1 MKMKFY
7 IFFLIL
13 FFLINSNGILFCE
26 EKNNKFDIPISADIN
41 IYDVDINSSFDGV
54 NIILFLSINNPNY
67 GFAGKILGPNK
78 KYSVSKR
85 ERIFGLWLL
94 KKTIIFED
102 VPSYYSYFI
111 DDKINKNKNFLE
123 FDTIGYDSFYFQ
135 IINKS
140 AIEENEII
148 EFKKALINYMIKK
161 KLFHESKSITKS
173 NNNLF
178 KINFEIP
185 DNVSSG
191 EYLVNLSHVNIQKD
205 EIDGET
211 RLNFIVKHID
221 LNKFITNLNYNYPKI
236 YAAFLF
242 LTSIINIFI
251 IRFIIIR

>member
-1 MKMKFY
+1 
-7 IFFLIL
+7 
-13 FFLINSNGILFCE
+13 
-26 EKNNKFDIPISADIN
+26 
-41 IYDVDINSSFDGV
+41 
-54 NIILFLSINNPNY
+54 
-67 GFAGKILGPNK
+67 
-78 KYSVSKR
+78 
-85 ERIFGLWLL
+85 
-94 KKTIIFED
+94 
-102 VPSYYSYFI
+102 
-111 DDKINKNKNFLE
+111 
-123 FDTIGYDSFYFQ
+123 
-135 IINKS
+135 
-140 AIEENEII
+140 
-148 EFKKALINYMIKK
+148 MIKK